1 MQIIQTFNSFHGLFS
16 AWCLFCLAR
25 QVVKSVCCGPSQKS
39 IRKRKGFRGTVRA
52 TWVQIV
58 NIFYDLSIC
67 VWCVFSVRWP
77 FFLLQVKWAKLCS
90 VPSKGSM
97 WPCDPCD
104 PCGPCGPCAPSV
116 IPVVLFVARWAN
128 SCPC

>member
-52 TWVQIV
+52 TWVPIV

-77 FFLLQVKWAKLCS
+77 FFCCKRSGQSCAACLQKHQ
-90 VPSKGSM
+90 
-97 WPCDPCD
+97 
-104 PCGPCGPCAPSV
+104 CGPVIPV
-116 IPVVLFVARWAN
+116 IPVVLVDLVL
-128 SCPC
+128 PL